1 MKIYSKIIIIAAFS
15 VLFFNCSKDDNVEPK
30 EEKVTYQNKIKD
42 IIDANC
48 ISCHASPPQNGAP
61 FSLTAYADVKD
72 KSEKILTAVKTGKM
86 PPYGEL
92 SQQTIDA
99 IQQWID
105 DGKLEK

>member
-1 MKIYSKIIIIAAFS
+1 MKTIYAGIIIIFTITL
-15 VLFFNCSKDDNVEPK
+15 LFTNCSKDNDAPET
-30 EEKVTYQNKIKD
+30 EKVTYNNKIKD

-61 FSLTAYADVKD
+61 FSLTTYADVKD
-72 KSEKILTAVKTGKM
+72 KSAEILNAVKTGKM

-92 SQQTIDA
+92 SQTTIDA